1 LFLFELVV
9 QREMNLAWSFAQLH
23 QSAVADNRRQPSGD
37 LRLPP
42 KLIYLFVSG
51 QKGFLHSILC
61 VSCIPQKSKGT
72 AIKMR

>member
-1 LFLFELVV
+1 LFLSELLV

-42 KLIYLFVSG
+42 KLVYMFVSG
-51 QKGFLHSILC
+51 QQGFLHRILC
-61 VSCIPQKSKGT
+61 VSRIPQQSEGAT
-72 AIKMR
+72 IKRR